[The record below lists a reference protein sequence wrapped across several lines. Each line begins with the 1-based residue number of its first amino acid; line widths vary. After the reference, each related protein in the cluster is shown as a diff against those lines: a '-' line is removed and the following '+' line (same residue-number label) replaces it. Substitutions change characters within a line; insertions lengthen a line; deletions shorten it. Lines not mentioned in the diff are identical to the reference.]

1 MTVAISDTDFEREGI
16 SKALSALVVEIEEDL
31 HQRLAEGK
39 VAATDGRTRFEK
51 ETGQTATEPDAPA
64 WTAWLS
70 ERLDHHKVGLALAY
84 ERLRGLHRNL
94 LAKEQ
99 TSEKWDNWLD
109 DQLAQVAVSWVLTL
123 TFVRYLEDQGYLRE
137 SYVGGTDETREQ
149 AENRRLAYL
158 REHQDHGEGEFFLDI
173 FARMAKLPGCRDL
186 FGQHHSPLWL
196 VGPTGDGTRRLWAA
210 FRAHHPASGKAVWD
224 FAGADTRF
232 LGDLYQNLSKSA
244 REKFALLQTPDF
256 VEEFILD
263 YTLKPAWETFGPEG
277 TKMIDPA
284 CGSGHFLLGAFWR
297 FVQEFG
303 RANTR
308 LEKPALAAKALKH
321 VHGVDLNPF
330 AVAIARFRLLLAALD
345 VCETRD
351 LAGAWAFDIQ
361 VAVGDSLLCGELP
374 PNRKGE
380 FAFEGS
386 QRWGSG
392 PFSDID
398 YERADALL
406 RQSYEVV
413 VGNPPYITDKDAA
426 HRQKV
431 REAYHS
437 ASGIF
442 SLAVPFT
449 ERFFHLARGRQGA
462 GYVGMITANSFMKR
476 EFGTTFIEEVV
487 PELDLTHVID
497 TQGAYLPGHG
507 TPTVILFGRPRKP
520 ETATVRAVLGIRG
533 EPSEPDEPALGKV
546 WNSIVAM
553 TSGPEAENDFLTV
566 MNLDR
571 KRLYSHPWSLA
582 GGGAIELLDHLASI
596 GTTRLNERTASIGFH
611 CITKADEIFE
621 LDKRQLRVIDLDPEY
636 SRDFGSGADVREW
649 TILDAKMVIFPYDR
663 SLDLVDIRSLPS
675 LDRYLWPYRQALGE
689 RKVFGGKTYF
699 EHGKEWWSFG
709 QIPKGKFRP
718 PSSITFA
725 EIATHNHFVLDRG
738 DKVFNRTAPVIK
750 LPEGRTV
757 EEHLSLLGLLNSSI
771 GNFVCRQTCFPKG
784 GDSVGTDGARVS
796 KNPWEDRL
804 QRAGTAVGKFPLVA
818 TGTRLLE
825 LTQALDHLGSDASPD
840 LTYSESAL
848 DQAEQDRDRAFQ
860 RMVAL
865 QEELD
870 WHVYGLY
877 GLHPNPPAYPIDKL
891 PLIVPGER
899 AFEIALARLV
909 EGGIE
914 NDLWFTR
921 HGIKPRTS
929 IPDHWPE
936 DYHQVVQQR
945 LDLIENERFFKLL
958 ETPVHKRRWSRE
970 AWPDL
975 VKRKLQDKLLDKLES
990 DDYWPEANIRS
1001 CSELAR
1007 QAGADAEFVNW
1018 AQLYSGSEDPHLG
1031 SLVAD
1036 LVMKQGV
1043 PYLDGLVY
1051 KTPGLRK
1058 RARWK
1063 ETWAL
1068 QRREDAGETVDI
1080 PVPPKYTAGDFLG
1093 SSYDHRGKLD
1103 VPKERFILY
1112 PGLETAEDPSMRIG
1126 WAGWDHNQ
1134 RAQGLASRFHQGQ
1147 TEEGWGPERLLP
1159 LLAGIGELLPWLFQ
1173 WHNDVDPKYLQRMSE
1188 YYQTFATE
1196 EARRLDCT
1204 LEQVAKALPEVKK
1217 TKTSKA
1223 KAKPKKKTKPK
1234 AKARK
1239 GATAP
1244 SEGE

>member
-1 MTVAISDTDFEREGI
+1 MSVAISDTDFEREGI
-16 SKALSALVVEIEEDL
+16 SKALSTLVVEIEEDL

-39 VAATDGRTRFEK
+39 VAATDGRARFEK
-51 ETGQTATEPDAPA
+51 ETGDAAPEPDAPV
-64 WTAWLS
+64 WTVWLS
-70 ERLDHHKVGLALAY
+70 EQLDHHKIGPALAY

-109 DQLAQVAVSWVLTL
+109 DQLAQVAVSWVLSL

-137 SYVGGTDETREQ
+137 SYLGGTDEAREQ

-173 FARMAKLPGCRDL
+173 FAQMAKLPGCRDL
-186 FGQHHSPLWL
+186 FGQDHSPLWL
-196 VGPTGDGTRRLWAA
+196 VGPTGDGARRLWAA
-210 FRAHHPASGKAVWD
+210 FRAHDPANGKAVWD
-224 FAGADTRF
+224 FSGADTRF

-297 FVQEFG
+297 FVEEFG
-303 RANTR
+303 RTDRN
-308 LEKPALAAKALKH
+308 LEKPALAAKALEH

-380 FAFEGS
+380 FVFEGS

-392 PFSDID
+392 PFGDID

-406 RQSYEVV
+406 RQSYEAV
-413 VGNPPYITDKDAA
+413 VGNPPYITDSDKT
-426 HRQKV
+426 
-431 REAYHS
+431 HS
-437 ASGIF
+437 AKLRSVYRSAYKQF
-442 SLAVPFT
+442 HLSLPFI
-449 ERFFHLARGRQGA
+449 ERCFHLARKEPSS
-462 GYVGMITANSFMKR
+462 GYVGVITDNAFMKR
-476 EFGTTFIEEVV
+476 EYGSRFIEEVF
-487 PELDLTHVID
+487 PLLDVTHVID
-497 TQGAYLPGHG
+497 TDGAYIPGHG
-507 TPTVILFGRPRKP
+507 TPTAIIFGRNRLPNSM
-520 ETATVRAVLGIRG
+520 TVRAVLGVRG
-533 EPSEPDEPALGKV
+533 EPALPPKPALGLRWISTV
-546 WNSIVAM
+546 QLVA
-553 TSGPEAENDFLTV
+553 GPETEDPFVTV
-566 MNLDR
+566 VDLDR
-571 KRLYSHPWSLA
+571 KRLFSHPWVIG
-582 GGGAIELLDHLASI
+582 GGGAIELYDHLVKS
-596 GTTRLNERTASIGFH
+596 TSSVLQDLTAHIGFIV
-611 CITKADEIFE
+611 ITGEDDLLTSPPGWLLSGPEFPTRPIASGKA
-621 LDKRQLRVIDLDPEY
+621 V
-636 SRDFGSGADVREW
+636 RDFRLLTTARCLWPYEGQKPTLTS
-649 TILDAKMVIFPYDR
+649 TTAK
-663 SLDLVDIRSLPS
+663 
-675 LDRYLWPYRQALGE
+675 YLWPYRCNLRARKKFGIPMSE
-689 RKVFGGKTYF
+689 RGLPWF
-699 EHGKEWWSFG
+699 EIREVYWDKLENDLTIS
-709 QIPKGKFRP
+709 
-718 PSSITFA
+718 FA
-725 EIATHNHFVLDRG
+725 EVSSHNHLYLDKG
-738 DKVFNRTAPVIK
+738 ETLFSQTAPVIK
-750 LPEGRTV
+750 LPAGTGLR
-757 EEHLSLLGLLNSSI
+757 EHLRILGLLSSSV
-771 GNFVCRQTCFPKG
+771 GNFICRQTCFPKG

-796 KNPWEDRL
+796 KNRWEDRL
-804 QRAGTAVGKFPLVA
+804 QRAGAAIGKFPLVA
-818 TGTRLLE
+818 SDAHLLE
-825 LTQALDHLGSDASPD
+825 LIQALDQLGPEASPD
-840 LTYSESAL
+840 LTYNESAL
-848 DQAEQDRDRAFQ
+848 DQAEQDRDRGFQ
-860 RMVAL
+860 HMVAL

-877 GLHPNPPAYPIDKL
+877 GLHPNPPAYPIEKL
-891 PLIVPGER
+891 PPIVPGER
-899 AFEIALARLV
+899 AFEIALARLA
-909 EGGIE
+909 EQGIE

-921 HGIKPRTS
+921 HGITPRTS
-929 IPDHWPE
+929 IPTHWPE
-936 DYHQVVQQR
+936 DYRQVVQRR

-990 DDYWPEANIRS
+990 ADYWPEANIRS

-1173 WHNDVDPKYLQRMSE
+1173 WHNEVDPKYLQRMSE
-1188 YYQTFATE
+1188 YYQNFATE

-1204 LEQVAKALPEVKK
+1204 LEQVAKALPDVKK
-1217 TKTSKA
+1217 IKTSKA
-1223 KAKPKKKTKPK
+1223 KTKPKKKAK
-1234 AKARK
+1234 AKK
-1239 GATAP
+1239 GATTP